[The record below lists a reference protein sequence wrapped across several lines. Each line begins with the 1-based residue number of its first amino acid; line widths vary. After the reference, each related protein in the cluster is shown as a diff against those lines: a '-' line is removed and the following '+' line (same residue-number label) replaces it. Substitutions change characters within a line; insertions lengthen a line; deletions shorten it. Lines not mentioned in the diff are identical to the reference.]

1 VLPER
6 VKQPAPLAGS
16 DRVLAAALERL
27 MDDEERLLPR
37 RKQRALG
44 EMRAVLAKYRTT
56 ARREKQGDR
65 MAVVQELLALLDG
78 GAGSVDLARLADGW
92 LDLVRPTWQAYLM
105 RPGRRG
111 VARMKA
117 IRKTLISE
125 PLKTEV
131 LQAMH
136 EETVR
141 VPPLDQR
148 VVAAI
153 VGVAG

>member
-1 VLPER
+1 MRFEDE
-6 VKQPAPLAGS
+6 S
-16 DRVLAAALERL
+16 DKVLAAALTRMME
-27 MDDEERLLPR
+27 DEERLLPR

-56 ARREKQGDR
+56 ARRQKQRDR
-65 MAVVQELLALLDG
+65 LAVVQELLGLLDG

-92 LDLVRPTWQAYLM
+92 LDLIRPVWQAYLM

-117 IRKTLISE
+117 IRRTLTSD
-125 PLKTEV
+125 PLETEA
-131 LQAMH
+131 LQALH
-136 EETVR
+136 EQAVE

-153 VGVAG
+153 VGVVGWDN